1 MKLLGRSQSLGR
13 RAGTPDALD
22 PFWYSSALAGAFS
35 QSGMR
40 VTPELA
46 MTVSAVWFGVTFL
59 SRNLGSLPC
68 EVMKHAAP
76 NAKQLA
82 PSHPLFPVLSLMPN
96 QTQDAFQWVEQG
108 IGHLALRGNWYSK
121 ILAGPRGFADQL
133 VPVHPDLV
141 RVGRLPT
148 GRLQYTVRNLQG
160 QAPDIL
166 TQDEMFHVRGFST
179 DGVTGLSMI
188 AYGAQSLGVAI
199 AQDTFTGR
207 FFKQGVSAA
216 LAVEHPLPLG
226 EEGGRNLRTSI
237 NAYLTGLENAGG
249 VLILEEGAKINKIG
263 VSPEDA
269 QLLGMK
275 DHSIRE
281 VARWFGLPSY
291 LFSDMGKPPTY
302 ASSVQFAEDLV
313 RYTFRPLARRIEMA
327 MRTQLL
333 LQPDLYSAEF
343 NMSELL
349 RGDIAAR
356 AAFYHLAIL
365 DGWMSRNEAREK
377 ENMNPEDG
385 LDDFWEPLNVR
396 DANDPLGLPPT
407 PATPP
412 VPPAED
418 GTEASAYARILALDT
433 TRRSARP
440 AGALV
445 ADSRHGV
452 RATILAL
459 EAASRVVRK
468 EIAAVT
474 KGAKDHASDPTA
486 WAAWLRTFYADHA
499 AFVADTLHLPL
510 SLTREYAARQ
520 GLRLAEGGVG
530 LLEDFEATVAPELAA
545 WALDGERRSA

>member
-1 MKLLGRSQSLGR
+1 MRLFGRSQGLR
-13 RAGTPDALD
+13 RYAGTPDALD
-22 PFWYSSALAGAFS
+22 NFWYAPAGWLGAFS
-35 QSGMR
+35 QTGIPVS
-40 VTPELA
+40 PELA
-46 MTVSAVWFGVTFL
+46 MTVSAVWFGTTFL

-82 PSHPLFPVLSLMPN
+82 PTHPLFPVLSLMPN

-121 ILAGPRGFADQL
+121 ILPGPRGFADQL
-133 VPVHPDLV
+133 VPQHPDLV
-141 RVGRLPT
+141 KVGRLSN
-148 GRLQYTVRNLQG
+148 GRLQYTIRNLQG
-160 QAPDIL
+160 GPPEIL
-166 TQDEMFHVRGFST
+166 TQDEMFHVRGYST
-179 DGVTGLSMI
+179 DGMSGLSMI
-188 AYGAQSLGVAI
+188 AYGANSLGTAI
-199 AQDTFTGR
+199 AQDTYVAR
-207 FFKQGVSAA
+207 FFKQGASASI
-216 LAVEHPLPLG
+216 AVEHPGVLG
-226 EEGGRNLRTSI
+226 EDGANNLRKSI
-237 NAYLTGLENAGG
+237 NAYLTGMENVGG
-249 VLILEEGAKINKIG
+249 VLILEEAAKLEKIG
-263 VSPEDA
+263 VTPEDA
-269 QLLGMK
+269 QLLGMR

-327 MRTQLL
+327 MRTQLI

-365 DGWMSRNEAREK
+365 DGWMTRNEARER

-396 DANDPLGLPPT
+396 DANDPLALPPA
-407 PATPP
+407 PTPP
-412 VPPAED
+412 PDNQE
-418 GTEASAYARILALDT
+418 ARIVYTD
-433 TRRSARP
+433 RRLPIDRMP
-440 AGALV
+440 TYAGVLV
-445 ADSRHGV
+445 SDSRHGV
-452 RATILAL
+452 RATMLAL
-459 EAASRVVRK
+459 EAAGRVVRK

-474 KGAKDHASDPTA
+474 KGAKDHASDPEA
-486 WAAWLRTFYADHA
+486 WSAWLRTFYADHA
-499 AFVADTLHLPL
+499 GFVAETLHLPL

-520 GLRLAEGGVG
+520 GLRLADGGVG
-530 LLEDFEATVAPELAA
+530 VLEDFEATVAPELAA

>member
-1 MKLLGRSQSLGR
+1 MRLLARSQTLSR
-13 RAGTPDALD
+13 RAGTPDALSD
-22 PFWYSSALAGAFS
+22 FWYAPSAWAGAFS
-35 QSGMR
+35 QAGIR

-46 MTVSAVWFGVTFL
+46 MTVSAVWFGTTFL
-59 SRNLGSLPC
+59 SRNMGSLPC

-76 NAKQLA
+76 NVKQLA
-82 PSHPLFPVLSLMPN
+82 PAHALFPIVNLSPN

-121 ILAGPRGFADQL
+121 IIPGPRGFVDQL

-141 RVGRLPT
+141 KAGRLAS
-148 GRLQYTVRNLQG
+148 GRLQYTITNVKG
-160 QAPDIL
+160 GAPDIL
-166 TQDEMFHVRGFST
+166 TQDEMFHVRGYST
-179 DGVTGLSMI
+179 DGITGLSMI
-188 AYGAQSLGVAI
+188 AYGANSIGVAI
-199 AQDTFTGR
+199 AQETFTGR

-216 LAVEHPLPLG
+216 LAVEHPGVLG
-226 EEGGRNLRTSI
+226 EDGGKNLRASI
-237 NAYLTGLENAGG
+237 SAYLSGLDNAGG
-249 VLILEEGAKINKIG
+249 ILTLEEGAKLNKIG

-302 ASSVQFAEDLV
+302 ASSVQFAEDLA
-313 RYTFRPLARRIEMA
+313 RYTFRPLARRVEMA
-327 MRTQLL
+327 IRTQLI
-333 LQPDLYSAEF
+333 LQPLLYSAEF

-356 AAFYHLAIL
+356 AAFYHMAIL
-365 DGWMSRNEAREK
+365 DGWMSRNEARER

-396 DANDPLGLPPT
+396 DAGDPL
-407 PATPP
+407 PAPAKQPGTPP
-412 VPPAED
+412 ADD
-418 GTEASAYARILALDT
+418 GTDASAHARILALGAGRHDQ
-433 TRRSARP
+433 RQ
-440 AGALV
+440 AGAMV
-445 ADSRHGV
+445 GEARHGV

-474 KGAKDHASDPTA
+474 KGAKDHANDSAA
-486 WAAWLRTFYADHA
+486 WSTWLRTFYADHA
-499 AFVADTLHLPL
+499 AFVAETLHLPL

-520 GLRLAEGGVG
+520 GLRLSEAGISV
-530 LLEDFEATVAPELAA
+530 LEDFEATAGPELAEL
-545 WALDGERRSA
+545 ALEGRRMVA

>member
-1 MKLLGRSQSLGR
+1 MRLFGRSQGLR
-13 RAGTPDALD
+13 RYAGTPDAMD
-22 PFWYSSALAGAFS
+22 NFWYAPAGWLGAFS
-35 QSGMR
+35 QTGIPVS
-40 VTPELA
+40 PELA
-46 MTVSAVWFGVTFL
+46 MTVSAVWFGTTFL

-68 EVMKHAAP
+68 ELMKHAGP
-76 NAKQLA
+76 NAKQLDPTHA
-82 PSHPLFPVLSLMPN
+82 LFPVLSLTPN

-121 ILAGPRGFADQL
+121 IVPGPRGFADQL
-133 VPVHPDLV
+133 IPQHPDLV
-141 RVGRLPT
+141 KVGRLAN
-148 GRLQYTVRNLQG
+148 GRLQYTIRNVQG
-160 QAPDIL
+160 TPPDVL
-166 TQDEMFHVRGFST
+166 TQDEMFHVRGYST
-179 DGVTGLSMI
+179 DGISGLSMI
-188 AYGAQSLGVAI
+188 AYGANSLGTAI
-199 AQDTFTGR
+199 AQDTYTAR
-207 FFKQGVSAA
+207 FFKQGASAS
-216 LAVEHPLPLG
+216 LAVQHPQVLG
-226 EEGGRNLRTSI
+226 EEGAKNLRASV
-237 NAYLTGLENAGG
+237 NAYLIGMENVGG
-249 VLILEEGAKINKIG
+249 VLILEEGAKLEKIG
-263 VSPEDA
+263 ITPNDA

-327 MRTQLL
+327 MRTQLI

-365 DGWMSRNEAREK
+365 DGWMTRNEARER

-396 DANDPLGLPPT
+396 DANDPLQLPAGPQS
-407 PATPP
+407 PAA
-412 VPPAED
+412 PPAND
-418 GTEASAYARILALDT
+418 DT
-433 TRRSARP
+433 TARVMRLDEGRRGQRQ
-440 AGALV
+440 AGAMIS
-445 ADSRHGV
+445 DGRHGV

-468 EIAAVT
+468 EVAAVT
-474 KGAKDHASDPTA
+474 KGAKDHANDAEGWST
-486 WAAWLRTFYADHA
+486 WLRTFYADHA
-499 AFVADTLHLPL
+499 GFVAETLHLPL

-520 GLRLAEGGVG
+520 GLRLSEGGVG
-530 LLEDFEATVAPELAA
+530 VLEDFEATAGPELAM
-545 WALDGERRSA
+545 WALDGEKRAS

>member
-1 MKLLGRSQSLGR
+1 MKFLARSSGLR
-13 RAGTPDALD
+13 RMAGTPDALD
-22 PFWYSSALAGAFS
+22 AFWYTSSMGGAFS

-46 MTVSAVWFGVTFL
+46 LTLSAVWFGATFL
-59 SRNLGSLPC
+59 ARNLGSLPC
-68 EVMKHAAP
+68 EVMQHAGPNQKQIAP
-76 NAKQLA
+76 THA
-82 PSHPLFPVLSLMPN
+82 LFPIVNLRPN

-108 IGHLALRGNWYSK
+108 IGHLALRGNWYSR
-121 ILAGPRGFADQL
+121 IFPGARGFVDQL
-133 VPVHPDLV
+133 VPMHPDLV
-141 RVGRLPT
+141 RAGRLPS
-148 GRLQYTVRNLQG
+148 GRLQYTLRNLQG
-160 QAPDIL
+160 DAPTVL
-166 TQDEMFHVRGFST
+166 TQDEVFHVRGYST

-188 AYGAQSLGVAI
+188 AYGANSLGVAI

-216 LAVEHPLPLG
+216 MGVEHPGILG
-226 EEGGRNLRTSI
+226 EEGGKNLRASI

-249 VLILEEGAKINKIG
+249 ILILEEGAKLNKIG

-356 AAFYHLAIL
+356 AAFYHLAVL
-365 DGWMSRNEAREK
+365 DGWMSRNEARER

-396 DANDPLGLPPT
+396 DANEPP
-407 PATPP
+407 PP
-412 VPPAED
+412 PQGPPPADD
-418 GTEASAYARILALDT
+418 GTEASAYARIRALDT
-433 TRRSARP
+433 GRRPRT
-440 AGALV
+440 AGEVLNHRGG
-445 ADSRHGV
+445 DV
-452 RATILAL
+452 RATRATVLAL
-459 EAASRVVRK
+459 EMAGRVVRK

-474 KGAKDHASDPTA
+474 KGAKDHASNPEG
-486 WAAWLRTFYADHA
+486 WSAWLKTFYADHA
-499 AFVADTLHLPL
+499 GFVAESLHLPL
-510 SLTREYAARQ
+510 TLTREYAARQ
-520 GLRLAEGGVG
+520 GLRLAQDGIGA
-530 LLEDFEATVAPELAA
+530 LDDFEATVVPELATL
-545 WALDGERRSA
+545 ALDGQQGSGA

>member
-1 MKLLGRSQSLGR
+1 MKLLARSLSLGR
-13 RAGTPDALD
+13 RAGTPDAMD
-22 PFWYSSALAGAFS
+22 PFWYNSTLSGAFS
-35 QSGMR
+35 QAGIR

-46 MTVSAVWFGVTFL
+46 MTLSAIWFGVTFL
-59 SRNLGSLPC
+59 ARNLASLPC
-68 EVMKHAAP
+68 EVMKHATP

-82 PSHPLFPVLSLMPN
+82 PAHPLYPVLSLTPN
-96 QTQDAFQWVEQG
+96 QTQDAYQWVEQG

-121 ILAGPRGFADQL
+121 ILPGARGFADQL
-133 VPVHPDLV
+133 VPQHPDLV
-141 RVGRLPT
+141 SVGRLPS
-148 GRLQYTVRNLQG
+148 GRLQYTIRNVRG
-160 QAPDIL
+160 GAPDIL
-166 TQDEMFHVRGFST
+166 TQDEMFHVRGYST
-179 DGVTGLSMI
+179 DGMTGLSMI
-188 AYGAQSLGVAI
+188 AYGAQSIGVAI
-199 AQDTFTGR
+199 AQDTYTGR

-216 LAVEHPLPLG
+216 LAVEHPLVLG
-226 EEGGRNLRTSI
+226 EDGGKNLRNSI
-237 NAYLTGLENAGG
+237 NSYLTGLENAGG

-263 VSPEDA
+263 VSPQDA

-281 VARWFGLPSY
+281 VARWLGLPSY

-327 MRTQLL
+327 MRTQLI

-343 NMSELL
+343 NMAELL

-365 DGWMSRNEAREK
+365 DGWMSRNEARER

-396 DANDPLGLPPT
+396 DANDPLALPPAPT
-407 PATPP
+407 NTPP
-412 VPPAED
+412 APDD
-418 GTEASAYARILALDT
+418 GTDASAVAKIRALDT
-433 TRRSARP
+433 GARSGRRQ

-445 ADSRHGV
+445 SDSRHGV

-474 KGAKDHASDPTA
+474 KGAKDHAGDAAA
-486 WAAWLRTFYADHA
+486 WATWLRTFYAGHA
-499 AFVADTLHLPL
+499 TFVADTLHLPL

-520 GLRLAEGGVG
+520 GLRLSEGGVG
-530 LLEDFEATVAPELAA
+530 VLEDFEATVAPELAA
-545 WALDGERRSA
+545 WALDGQRSSV